1 MALYSVVVCYYNS
14 METRNTI
21 AVMLQSSG
29 CVSVYFGMSAV
40 VHIVLPQKTSHN
52 ICT

>member
-1 MALYSVVVCYYNS
+1 MPLYSVVVCYYDS
-14 METRNTI
+14 VETHNTI
-21 AVMLQSSG
+21 GVMLQSPG
-29 CVSVYFGMSAV
+29 CVSVYFGISSV